1 MLKATLMLAT
11 LALLASSAWGQQ
23 TRVLPEGYKAGA
35 SPPFSSG
42 LMAGGA
48 FYVAGTIGLDPA
60 TNMAAQDVDA
70 EIHFMLDGVKDTLQK
85 GGLKMED
92 LVSVTIYCTDLALYD
107 KFNAIYRTYFPS
119 GEFPPRAF
127 IGVNKLVRNARFE
140 VQGVAVKSKAASK
153 H

>member
-1 MLKATLMLAT
+1 MLKFSLAAG
-11 LALLASSAWGQQ
+11 ALVFVCVNAWGQ
-23 TRVLPEGYKAGA
+23 RVLPEGFNPTT

-42 LMAGGA
+42 QAAGGA

-60 TNMAAQDVDA
+60 TNMAATEVEA
-70 EIHFMLDGVKDTLQK
+70 EVHLMLDSVKSTLQK
-85 GGLKMED
+85 GGLKMEE

-119 GEFPPRAF
+119 GEYPPRAF

-140 VQGVAVKSKAASK
+140 IQGIAVKSKPATK